1 MVGLT
6 AAQPGAWRADS
17 RALLLLALPLIL
29 TNLAYVARTTIDIVV
44 LGMLG
49 AKELAAGGLA
59 IALFNQLRTTGTG
72 LVTGVS
78 NLVAQANARGDDA
91 QVRA

>member
-29 TNLAYVARTTIDIVV
+29 TNLAYVALTTIDIVV
-44 LGMLG
+44 LGARSVAEWDDGVTMMG
-49 AKELAAGGLA
+49 HAIPPAFWLALRDAGLLPPEA
-59 IALFNQLRTTGTG
+59 PLPC
-72 LVTGVS
+72 
-78 NLVAQANARGDDA
+78 
-91 QVRA
+91 